1 MSWRETLGV
10 TPSAEFPYTH
20 NSQNTQKPL
29 EEGNCADIADSA
41 YRDSEQENSKLLEA
55 LADACKGL
63 DITPAEVKQ
72 ALAPEDI
79 EDWRSCTISADTL
92 AAFARSLVQRREMN
106 QGKRPNHYTMQ
117 ATCKYCGPIWLWCS
131 DEVLSCP
138 WCWNRAAHKPLP
150 RP

>member
-10 TPSAEFPYTH
+10 TPSTETPYTYNTH
-20 NSQNTQKPL
+20 NTQNPT
-29 EEGNCADIADSA
+29 EQGNCADIADSA

-79 EDWRSCTISADTL
+79 ADWCSGGRWIRANAPTTSPGKLPVNIA
-92 AAFARSLVQRREMN
+92 ARS
-106 QGKRPNHYTMQ
+106 G
-117 ATCKYCGPIWLWCS
+117 CGSPARYW
-131 DEVLSCP
+131 
-138 WCWNRAAHKPLP
+138 AAPGAGIV
-150 RP
+150 